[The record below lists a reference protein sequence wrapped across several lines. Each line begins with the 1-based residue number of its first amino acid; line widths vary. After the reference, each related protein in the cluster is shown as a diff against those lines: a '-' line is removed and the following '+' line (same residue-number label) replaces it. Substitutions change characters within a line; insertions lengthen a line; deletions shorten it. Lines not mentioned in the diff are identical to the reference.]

1 MGQDRSQLWRAP
13 YLADRKLSAALEIP
27 GSKSMMARALILAA
41 QADSPTYLYFPLL
54 SRDSELM
61 RGGLVALGIEVAEGR
76 DQQGPFW
83 KITPKKLRGSTE
95 IDVGN
100 AGTVMRFLPSLAALA
115 DGEVRFDGDPRSHQR
130 PIKPLIQALEK
141 LGLAINHGG
150 SYCLPMTI
158 HGVGELPGGE
168 VEIDAS
174 TSSQYISSLLL
185 IATTLTSD
193 LTITHTGPSIPSL
206 PHIEMTIQ
214 ALKIRGVEV
223 EFSSTLKSW
232 KIKHGQKISGGKFLI
247 EPDLSNAGVFLAAA
261 LLVGG
266 EIRVKNWPVVTN
278 QPGAEFQSIF
288 TQMGAH
294 FYRSGDD
301 LVIECTKDLSRIKG
315 IDIDLSD
322 LGELT
327 PTIAA
332 VAAFASTSSHLRGIG
347 HLRLHET
354 DRLQALA
361 TELRK
366 LGAVVVENSD
376 SLEITPVDQGKLLAL
391 SKEGAPE
398 IVINTYD
405 DHRIATFGALAGLLI
420 PNLWV
425 ENIATTR
432 KTITDFP
439 ALWRELTEESS
450 PI

>member
-1 MGQDRSQLWRAP
+1 MGLDRSQLWRAP
-13 YLADRKLSAALEIP
+13 YLADRKLSATIEIP
-27 GSKSMMARALILAA
+27 GSKSLMARALILAA
-41 QADSPTYLYFPLL
+41 QAENPTYLYFPLH

-61 RGGLVALGIEVAEGR
+61 RDGLVSLGIEVSEGR
-76 DQQGPFW
+76 DQEGPFW
-83 KITPKKLRGSTE
+83 KIIPEKLRGSTE

-115 DGEVRFDGDPRSHQR
+115 DGEIRFDGDPRSHQR
-130 PIKPLIQALEK
+130 PIKPLIKALED
-141 LGLAINHGG
+141 LGLSINHGE
-150 SYCLPMTI
+150 SYCLPITI
-158 HGVGELPGGE
+158 YGVGTLSGGE
-168 VEIDAS
+168 LEIDAS

-185 IATTLTSD
+185 IAASLTSD
-193 LTITHTGPSIPSL
+193 LTISHIGPSIPSI
-206 PHIEMTIQ
+206 PHIKMTIES
-214 ALKIRGVEV
+214 LKIRGVEV
-223 EFSSTLKSW
+223 EFNSTKKSW

-261 LLVGG
+261 LLIGG
-266 EIRVKNWPVVTN
+266 EIRVRNWPVATI
-278 QPGAEFQSIF
+278 QPGAQFQSIF
-288 TQMGAH
+288 TQMGAE

-301 LVIECTKDLSRIKG
+301 LIIRCRKDLSAIKG

-332 VAAFASTSSHLRGIG
+332 VAAFASTPSYLRGIG

-366 LGAVVVENSD
+366 LGAVVIENPD
-376 SLEITPVDQGKLLAL
+376 SLEITPVDQGKLLDRNR
-391 SKEGAPE
+391 EIAPE
-398 IVINTYD
+398 IVINSYD

-439 ALWRELTEESS
+439 TLWQKLTEESLS
-450 PI
+450 T